1 MNLQNNHNKQI
12 NDEFNK
18 VEYPALENLKKLG
31 WTYIEGNKLSPDISE
46 ERNSFKQVVL
56 KKRLYEAIKRI
67 NPWIDNE
74 NCKKIFRKF
83 TQIFNLDLIEAN
95 KEVYK
100 NLTQYISIDQDL
112 GDGRKS
118 YTVKVIDFEN
128 INNNEFLITNQF
140 KVAGINQNIVPDI
153 VLFVNGLP
161 LAVIECKSPF
171 ITNPMEAGINQILR
185 YCNNRKPEE
194 NEGAEKL
201 FYYNQILVST
211 YNNQARVGTISSRYE
226 HYLEWKDTYPKN
238 IEDFRNCSSQEIL
251 FEGVFNHK
259 NFLDI
264 IRNFTIFEVVE
275 GKTIKKITR
284 YQQYRAVHK
293 TTKKIT
299 QGKNKKEKGGIIW
312 HTQGSG
318 KSLTMVFLAQVIRRN
333 RELKKYKL
341 LYITDRT
348 QLDSQLTSTFQNT
361 QDETVLQA
369 DSVNDL
375 RELISNDSSDL
386 ITSTIQ
392 KFQEIRGENLKS
404 LNDSEKIVVLIDEA
418 HRTQYGTFGMVLNTI
433 LPNAAKIA
441 FTGTPLLKSELTTGE
456 FGEYID
462 KYTIEQ
468 SVEDGATLQILYE
481 GREVKTR
488 VEGESLDNLF
498 DEYFSDKTEE
508 EKNEIKKKYGIEKA
522 VLEAPKRI
530 RWVCLDIIKHY
541 REKIQPNGFKAMI
554 VTSSRNAAVLYKNML
569 DELNAPNSN
578 VVISGDHN
586 DSEDLRK
593 YTDNNEHKKI
603 IKDFKEKKLSESKCH
618 FIIVKDML
626 LTGFDAPICQ
636 VMYLD
641 RKIMDHSLLQAI
653 ARVNRPKEG
662 KQRGFVVDYY
672 GLASYLTSALDQFT
686 QNDVQ
691 GALKELKD
699 EIPKLDRAYN
709 KVLEYFKDRDLEDLE
724 ECILVLEKEEV
735 RQQFELSFRKFA
747 KLMDIVLPD
756 PYANRYLR
764 DLKLLG
770 KIVHGARNTYRDEQ
784 LNIIDAG
791 EKVKKLIEEN
801 ILASGVDPKISPIN
815 LLDPKFKEEVAK
827 TENPKM
833 RAVEIKNAIRHH
845 ITVSLND
852 DPAYYRKL
860 SERLEEI
867 IQKYYDNWEEQARQL
882 LLFKEEC
889 MNEPTP
895 PEGLTNA
902 ELPFY
907 NLYTE
912 VLEKHFDEDKVP
924 YEDAKKVASEL
935 VAYLNEVSQIVDFF
949 NKPDEIRRL
958 KRKIND
964 LILQTDHSDPDLIN
978 NITESFMDL
987 ARHKYA

>member
-1 MNLQNNHNKQI
+1 MDNDELNLVEIPAIEKLKQI
-12 NDEFNK
+12 
-18 VEYPALENLKKLG
+18 G
-31 WTYIEGNKLSPDISE
+31 WKYLPSE
-46 ERNSFKQVVL
+46 KFLPQANSERKSFKHVIL
-56 KKRLYEAIKRI
+56 KSILRESIKKI
-67 NPWIDNE
+67 NPWIGSDNI
-74 NCKKIFRKF
+74 NKIINDF
-83 TQIFNLDLIEAN
+83 TNISKDQLIDNN
-95 KEVYK
+95 K
-100 NLTQYISIDQDL
+100 YIHEKIIKYLSVEEDL
-112 GDGRKS
+112 GNGKKN
-118 YTVKVIDFEN
+118 YTAKIIDFEN
-128 INNNEFLITNQF
+128 LNNNSFIFTNQF
-140 KVAGINQNIVPDI
+140 KVAGINQNIIPDI
-153 VLFVNGLP
+153 VLFVNGIP

-171 ITNPMEAGINQILR
+171 ITNPMEAGINQLLR

-194 NEGAEKL
+194 NEGAQKL

-211 YNNQARVGTISSRYE
+211 YEKQARIGTISSRYE
-226 HYLEWKDTYPKN
+226 HYLEWKDVYPKN
-238 IEDFRNCSSQEIL
+238 VEDYKNSSSQEIL
-251 FEGVFNHK
+251 IEGVFNHK

-264 IRNFTIFEVVE
+264 IQNFIIFEVIE

-293 TTKKIT
+293 TVEKIT
-299 QGKNKKEKGGIIW
+299 NGKNKKEKGGIIW

-333 RELKKYKL
+333 DELKKYKL

-348 QLDSQLTSTFQNT
+348 QLDSQLTTTFQNT
-361 QDETVLQA
+361 QDETVYQA
-369 DSVNDL
+369 DSVQEL

-392 KFQEIRGENLKS
+392 KFQEIRGENLEV
-404 LNDSEKIVVLIDEA
+404 LNESDRIVVLIDEA
-418 HRTQYGTFGMVLNTI
+418 HRTQYGTFGMVLNTV

-456 FGEYID
+456 FGDYID

-498 DEYFSDKTEE
+498 EEYFSDKTEE
-508 EKNEIKKKYGIEKA
+508 EKNEIKRKYGIEKA

-554 VTSSRNAAVLYKNML
+554 VTSSRHAAVMYKNML
-569 DELNAPNSN
+569 DELNAPSSN

-586 DSEDLRK
+586 DPEDIRR
-593 YTDNNEHKKI
+593 YTDSNEHKKI
-603 IKDFKEKKLSESKCH
+603 IKDFREKKLSESKCH

-724 ECILVLEKEEV
+724 ECILVLEKDDI

-801 ILASGVDPKISPIN
+801 IIASGVDPKIPPIN

-912 VLEKHFDEDKVP
+912 VLEKHFDEDQVP
-924 YEDAKKVASEL
+924 YEDAKKIASEL

-964 LILQTDHSDPDLIN
+964 LILQTDHSDQDLIKS
-978 NITESFMDL
+978 ITESFMDL

>member
-1 MNLQNNHNKQI
+1 MS

-18 VEYPALENLKKLG
+18 VELPAINQLKKLN
-31 WTYIEGNKLSPDISE
+31 WKYIEGIKLSPDESD
-46 ERNSFKQVVL
+46 ERKSFKHIILKSKLSHSIKKINSWINEDNL
-56 KKRLYEAIKRI
+56 KKVVREFA
-67 NPWIDNE
+67 
-74 NCKKIFRKF
+74 
-83 TQIFNLDLIEAN
+83 QITNLNLMEAN
-95 KEVYK
+95 QKVYEK
-100 NLTQYISIDQDL
+100 LTKYLSVEQDL
-112 GDGRKS
+112 GEGRKS
-118 YTVKVIDFEN
+118 HTVKIIDFEN
-128 INNNEFLITNQF
+128 LENNEFLITNQF
-140 KVAGINQNIVPDI
+140 KVAGLNQNIVPDI

-171 ITNPMEAGINQILR
+171 ITNPMEAGINQLLR

-211 YNNQARVGTISSRYE
+211 YNNQARLGTISSRYE
-226 HYLEWKDTYPKN
+226 HYLEWKDVYPKN
-238 IEDFRNCSSQEIL
+238 IEDYKNKSSQEIL
-251 FEGVFNHK
+251 IEGIFNHK

-293 TTKKIT
+293 TIEKIT
-299 QGKNKKEKGGIIW
+299 KGKNKKEKGGVIW

-333 RELKKYKL
+333 EEFKKYKL

-348 QLDSQLTSTFQNT
+348 QLDSQLTNTFQNT
-361 QDETVLQA
+361 QDETVFQA
-369 DSVNDL
+369 ESVQDL
-375 RELISNDSSDL
+375 RELISKDSSDL

-392 KFQEIRGENLKS
+392 KFQEIKGENLEV
-404 LNDSEKIVVLIDEA
+404 LNDSERIVVLIDEA
-418 HRTQYGTFGMVLNTI
+418 HRTQYGTFGMVLNTV

-441 FTGTPLLKSELTTGE
+441 FTGTPLLKSELTTSE
-456 FGEYID
+456 FGDYID

-498 DEYFSDKTEE
+498 DEYFSDKSEE
-508 EKNEIKKKYGIEKA
+508 EKNEIKRKYGIEKA

-554 VTSSRNAAVLYKNML
+554 VTSSRNAAVLYKNIL
-569 DELNAPNSN
+569 DELNAPSSN

-586 DSEDLRK
+586 DPENIKK
-593 YTDNNEHKKI
+593 YTDSNEHKKI
-603 IKDFKEKKLSESKCH
+603 IKDFKEQKLSESKCH

-724 ECILVLEKEEV
+724 ECILVLEKEDI

-756 PYANRYLR
+756 PYANKYLR

-801 ILASGVDPKISPIN
+801 ILASGVDPKIPPIN
-815 LLDPKFKEEVAK
+815 LLDPKFKEEVVK

-912 VLEKHFDEDKVP
+912 VLEKHFDEDDIP
-924 YEDAKKVASEL
+924 YEDAKKIASEL
-935 VAYLNEVSQIVDFF
+935 VEYLNEVSQIVDFF
-949 NKPDEIRRL
+949 NKPDEIKRL

-964 LILQTDHSDPDLIN
+964 LILQTDHSDQDLIN

-987 ARHKYA
+987 AKHKYA

>member
-1 MNLQNNHNKQI
+1 MKTNNLNT
-12 NDEFNK
+12 EFEK
-18 VEYPALENLKKLG
+18 VEKPAIELLEKLN
-31 WTYIEGNKLSPDISE
+31 WKYVNSE
-46 ERNSFKQVVL
+46 NFFPEKSTERKSFKNFIL
-56 KKRLYEAIKRI
+56 KNRLMNSIRKI
-67 NPWIDNE
+67 NPWIDEDNLL
-74 NCKKIFRKF
+74 KIIKELNNF
-83 TQIFNLDLIEAN
+83 QDLDLMQANQKIYQKLTKYFSIE
-95 KEVYK
+95 
-100 NLTQYISIDQDL
+100 QDL
-112 GDGRKS
+112 GSGKKNQ
-118 YTVKVIDFEN
+118 TVKIIDFEH
-128 INNNEFLITNQF
+128 IEKNEFIVTNQF
-140 KVAGINQNIVPDI
+140 KVSGINQNIVPDLI
-153 VLFVNGLP
+153 LFVNGLP

-201 FYYNQILVST
+201 FYFNQILVST
-211 YNNQARVGTISSRYE
+211 FNKQARLGTISSRYE
-226 HYLEWKDTYPKN
+226 HYLEWKDVYPKN
-238 IEDFRNCSSQEIL
+238 IEDFKNNSSQEIL
-251 FEGVFNHK
+251 IEGVFNHK

-264 IRNFTIFEVVE
+264 VRNFIIFEVVE

-293 TTKKIT
+293 TVEKISK
-299 QGKNKKEKGGIIW
+299 GKNKKDKGGVIW

-333 RELKKYKL
+333 EELKKYKL

-348 QLDSQLTSTFQNT
+348 QLDSQLTTTFQNT

-369 DSVNDL
+369 DSVKDL
-375 RELISNDSSDL
+375 RDLISKDSSDL

-392 KFQEIRGENLKS
+392 KFQEIRGENLKV
-404 LNDSEKIVVLIDEA
+404 LNESENIVVLIDEA
-418 HRTQYGTFGMVLNTI
+418 HRTQYGTFGMVLNTV

-456 FGEYID
+456 FGDYID

-508 EKNEIKKKYGIEKA
+508 EKNEIKIKYGIEKA

-554 VTSSRNAAVLYKNML
+554 VTSSRHAAVLYKNIL
-569 DELNAPNSN
+569 DELDAPSSN

-586 DSEDLRK
+586 DPEGIRK
-593 YTDNNEHKKI
+593 FTDSNKHKKI
-603 IKDFKEKKLSESKCH
+603 IKDFKEQKLSESKCH

-699 EIPKLDRAYN
+699 EIPKLDGAYN

-724 ECILVLEKEEV
+724 ECILVLEKEDV

-801 ILASGVDPKISPIN
+801 ILASGVDPKIPPIN

-924 YEDAKKVASEL
+924 YEDAKKIASEL

-949 NKPDEIRRL
+949 NKPDEVRRL